1 MPHVIGDEER
11 ARRANDKIKT
21 NLAEN
26 RALAR
31 ERDIEMARMHLLD
44 NLSAAEVARRLGLS
58 DSAVRLAVRLYG
70 DQVRAEAAVLPVAG

>member
-1 MPHVIGDEER
+1 MIGDEER